1 MRVYEAGRL
10 TSNSFFMVGFLEKDA
25 PHGYLLYNADDNAA
39 EVNVDGDDCVD
50 DYHDVD
56 NDDN

>member
-1 MRVYEAGRL
+1 
-10 TSNSFFMVGFLEKDA
+10 MVGFLEKDA

-56 NDDN
+56 DDDNW